1 MKKLTEEKIQQMI
14 DLYNDGNNFTEIG
27 KIIGLS
33 SDTVSKYLKDR
44 VKKRVGLLDRY
55 TEEQLQDICKI
66 YKDNGISKVQ
76 EKYPEL
82 TKNQVYRIAS
92 NRKERKENY
101 FWSEQD
107 VKILKEN
114 YGKPLKEIQKMLTD
128 THTVRSIGT
137 KAIKLNLTQSRE
149 WTDKEIDI
157 FKRYYSSVPYDE
169 FKKLLPNR
177 TYNSIVNM
185 GRKLGIKSY
194 NYLQEKYSDDQKQFI
209 IDNYKTMTDIELSE
223 ALDKPLSGIQEQ
235 RRKLGIYYLN
245 KDYSGYDNLS
255 KFFRGHIQDWK
266 NASMKACNYQCILT
280 GSKDFIIHHKYGFNK
295 ILQEAFEKMDE
306 QNLLKST
313 NLSDYSFEELSSMLD
328 IFQCIHNKYPLGV
341 CIRKDIHDL
350 FHQLYG
356 SGGNTEEQWE
366 SFIAKYSNKLTA

>member
-1 MKKLTEEKIQQMI
+1 
-14 DLYNDGNNFTEIG
+14 
-27 KIIGLS
+27 
-33 SDTVSKYLKDR
+33 
-44 VKKRVGLLDRY
+44 
-55 TEEQLQDICKI
+55 
-66 YKDNGISKVQ
+66 
-76 EKYPEL
+76 
-82 TKNQVYRIAS
+82 
-92 NRKERKENY
+92 
-101 FWSEQD
+101 
-107 VKILKEN
+107 
-114 YGKPLKEIQKMLTD
+114 MLTD
-128 THTVRSIGT
+128 THTVRSIST
-137 KAIKLNLTQSRE
+137 KAIKLNLAQSRE
-149 WTDKEIDI
+149 WTDKEVDI

-177 TYNSIVNM
+177 TYNSIVHM
-185 GRKLGIKSY
+185 GQKLGIKSY

-209 IDNYKTMTDIELSE
+209 INNYKTMTDIELSE

>member
-1 MKKLTEEKIQQMI
+1 
-14 DLYNDGNNFTEIG
+14 
-27 KIIGLS
+27 
-33 SDTVSKYLKDR
+33 
-44 VKKRVGLLDRY
+44 
-55 TEEQLQDICKI
+55 
-66 YKDNGISKVQ
+66 
-76 EKYPEL
+76 
-82 TKNQVYRIAS
+82 
-92 NRKERKENY
+92 
-101 FWSEQD
+101 
-107 VKILKEN
+107 
-114 YGKPLKEIQKMLTD
+114 
-128 THTVRSIGT
+128 
-137 KAIKLNLTQSRE
+137 
-149 WTDKEIDI
+149 
-157 FKRYYSSVPYDE
+157 
-169 FKKLLPNR
+169 
-177 TYNSIVNM
+177 M

-266 NASMKACNYQCILT
+266 NASMEACNYQCILT
-280 GSKDFIIHHKYGFNK
+280 GSKNFIIHHKYGFNK

>member
-1 MKKLTEEKIQQMI
+1 MRNYKKR
-14 DLYNDGNNFTEIG
+14 
-27 KIIGLS
+27 
-33 SDTVSKYLKDR
+33 SKYGVDQ
-44 VKKRVGLLDRY
+44 
-55 TEEQLQDICKI
+55 T
-66 YKDNGISKVQ
+66 
-76 EKYPEL
+76 
-82 TKNQVYRIAS
+82 TK
-92 NRKERKENY
+92 
-101 FWSEQD
+101 
-107 VKILKEN
+107 
-114 YGKPLKEIQKMLTD
+114 GKQ
-128 THTVRSIGT
+128 
-137 KAIKLNLTQSRE
+137 
-149 WTDKEIDI
+149 
-157 FKRYYSSVPYDE
+157 
-169 FKKLLPNR
+169 NR
-177 TYNSIVNM
+177 TVIDRKTEKEVCFDSLLEKRFYEDIICAGLDSGEIVDYELQKKY
-185 GRKLGIKSY
+185 KLQPSFRHNGKTIRAIDYVADFWVKYSDGSESY